1 MCDHNRII
9 SISAKC
15 SDLFSAS
22 YGDLSID
29 GYVPEGIGISDD
41 SDYVAFDYC
50 ISCGQIQ
57 GKFPIPEK
65 NIRKAFKASAVAQ

>member
-1 MCDHNRII
+1 MCDHKRII

-22 YGDLSID
+22 YGELEID
-29 GYVPEGIGISDD
+29 GYVPDGIVIGDGQYG
-41 SDYVAFDYC
+41 DYVAFDYC
-50 ISCGQIQ
+50 ADCGQIQ

-65 NIRKAFKASAVAQ
+65 NIRKAFKASH